1 MNDFKYEIKNIKGL
15 SCPSKF
21 LLTINNIQICFANSK
36 RSFANVLNYAS
47 TLNEEAL
54 QDKKIKKIIR
64 KALEV

>member
-1 MNDFKYEIKNIKGL
+1 MNYFKYEIKNIKGV

-36 RSFANVLNYAS
+36 KSFTNVLNYAC
-47 TLNEEAL
+47 TLNENAI

-64 KALEV
+64 KALER